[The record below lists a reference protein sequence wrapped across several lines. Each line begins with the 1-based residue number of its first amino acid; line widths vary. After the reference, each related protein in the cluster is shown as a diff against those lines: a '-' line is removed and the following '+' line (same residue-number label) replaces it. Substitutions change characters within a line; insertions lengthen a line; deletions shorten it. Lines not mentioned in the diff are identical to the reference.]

1 MDRRA
6 FLATGAAA
14 AGLMTMPG
22 LARASYRDEYRMS
35 TVVTTAFAWGRAGE
49 TWANLITERT
59 GGRVNARLYPGAAL
73 VQGDQTR
80 EFTALRQGDID
91 LICGAPG
98 NWAGTVR
105 GLGCF
110 TLPFLFPDHRALDAV
125 WNDADFMARYFDKV
139 REAGAEPLAV
149 GETGF
154 RQVHN
159 STRPIITPDDLH
171 GLKFRV
177 PPNPMMNE
185 VFSALGANPQA
196 MNWADAQTALASGA
210 VDGGENPMEIYF
222 LLNMQTLGQRYV
234 TKWNYMNEILLFA
247 VNRDTWESWSSEDQ
261 DIVRAAAQ
269 EAAAANVAEVR
280 AIFADDVARAAG
292 IGVDVHV
299 STPDELAAFREAT
312 RPVYD
317 QWKERI
323 DPDLVAQIESIVAAS
338 R

>member
-1 MDRRA
+1 
-6 FLATGAAA
+6 
-14 AGLMTMPG
+14 
-22 LARASYRDEYRMS
+22 
-35 TVVTTAFAWGRAGE
+35 
-49 TWANLITERT
+49 
-59 GGRVNARLYPGAAL
+59 
-73 VQGDQTR
+73 
-80 EFTALRQGDID
+80 
-91 LICGAPG
+91 
-98 NWAGTVR
+98 
-105 GLGCF
+105 
-110 TLPFLFPDHRALDAV
+110 
-125 WNDADFMARYFDKV
+125 MARYFDKV

-159 STRPIITPDDLH
+159 SSRPILGPGDLQ

-177 PPNPMMNE
+177 PPSPMMNE
-185 VFSALGANPQA
+185 VFSTLGANPQS
-196 MNWADAQTALASGA
+196 MNWADAQAALASGA

-247 VNRDTWESWSSEDQ
+247 VNRDTWGSWSSDDQ

-280 AIFADDVARAAG
+280 AVFANDVERAAA
-292 IGVDVHV
+292 IGVEVHV
-299 STPDELAAFREAT
+299 STDVELAAFREAT

-317 QWKERI
+317 RWKEQI
-323 DPDLVAQIESIVAAS
+323 DPDLVSQIEAIVAAS

>member
-1 MDRRA
+1 MHRRS
-6 FLATGAAA
+6 FLTTASAAV
-14 AGLMTMPG
+14 GLSALP
-22 LARASYRDEYRMS
+22 LRARAQYRDEYRMS
-35 TVVTTAFAWGRAGE
+35 TVVTPAFAWGRAGE
-49 TWANLITERT
+49 TWARLITERT
-59 GGRVNARLYPGAAL
+59 EGRVNARLYPGAAL

-98 NWAGTVR
+98 NWSGSVR

-110 TLPFLFPDHRALDAV
+110 TLPYLFPDHRALDAV
-125 WNDADFMARYFDKV
+125 WNDADFMGRYFDKV

-154 RQVHN
+154 RQVHT
-159 STRPIITPDDLH
+159 SRHPLITPGDLR

-185 VFSALGANPQA
+185 VFTAFGANPQA

-222 LLNMQTLGQRYV
+222 MVNMHTLGQRHV

-247 VNRDTWESWSSEDQ
+247 VNRDTWESWSSEHQ
-261 DIVRAAAQ
+261 EIVRAAAI

-280 AIFADDVARAAG
+280 EVFNTDIARAAEL
-292 IGVDVHV
+292 GVEVHV
-299 STPDELAAFREAT
+299 STPDELAAFREVT
-312 RPVYD
+312 QPVYD
-317 QWKERI
+317 SWKARI
-323 DPDLVAQIESIVAAS
+323 DPDLVSQIEAIVAAS